1 MNEVE
6 RYDTRKNET
15 GQPAEVEEL
24 YESFFGEGTEEERL
38 RIRELAAKLNIRD
51 NDALWIIIYVM
62 NYFGRF
68 YRDLPNKIRE
78 SSDACLEN
86 IQITAAKI
94 CEAEVRKSQEL
105 FTEILARSAE
115 EILERHKKKT
125 WLYDMFLPLSWTCMG
140 IFCLCLISFT
150 GGAAISRREHPL
162 ADLMSIPAGWIVP
175 LALIPAAGFAVY
187 RGLLESGWKRY
198 LSLGASIVMIVLFLI
213 VLQYVLL

>member
-15 GQPAEVEEL
+15 RQPAEVEEL